1 MSCSYAHLDGVYV
14 LGAMAAGERADYE
27 RHLSGCDEC
36 TRALRDLAGI
46 PGLLGRVKAD
56 VVEQLGPAEPV
67 PPTLLPSMV
76 AEARRSRGR
85 RRVLRAV
92 VGTAAAVLLAFV
104 ALGIGTTIG
113 DDSPPTTPGAAD
125 PELAAAQRMAPLG
138 TESSGWVSLT
148 GRRWG
153 TRIDLT
159 CTYEGPLR
167 GEETYVLVVRAADG
181 RSEQVGTWRTEP
193 GEEVHVTMATALAPA
208 EIATVEVQ
216 TANGYSVLRLDE

>member
-14 LGAMAAGERADYE
+14 LGALAAGERADYE

-36 TRALRDLAGI
+36 SRALRDLAGI
-46 PGLLGRVKAD
+46 PGLLGRVDAD

-113 DDSPPTTPGAAD
+113 DDSPSTAPGGAD
-125 PELAAAQRMAPLG
+125 PDLAAAQRMEPLG

-148 GRRWG
+148 ARRWG

-159 CTYEGPLR
+159 CTYEGPVS
-167 GEETYVLVVRAADG
+167 GEEAYVLVVHAADG
-181 RSEQVGTWRTEP
+181 RSERVGTWRTAP
-193 GEEVHVTMATALAPA
+193 GEEVQVTMATSLAPA
-208 EIATVEVQ
+208 EITTVEVQ
-216 TANGYSVLRLDE
+216 TASGYSVLRLDE